1 MDTSSVQIMPVVFHV
16 LKNPDIEKGLPEK
29 A

>member
-1 MDTSSVQIMPVVFHV
+1 MATSSVQIVPVVFHAV
-16 LKNPDIEKGLPEK
+16 KNLGIEKVLQEK

>member
-1 MDTSSVQIMPVVFHV
+1 MATSSVQIVPVVFHV
-16 LKNPDIEKGLPEK
+16 LKNPGIEKSLPEK